1 MTNAVATISQIK
13 DAEAVAI
20 ASGTSHDLLVER
32 AGWAVAQAALRM
44 LGGTYAKR
52 VLVIAGKGSNGDDG
66 RVAAKVLRARSVR
79 VDVLEAVDVA
89 GTVISQPCDLV
100 IDAAYGTGLSHEYA
114 APRIESTRGVGLSTR
129 PLVLAVDVPSGLNA
143 DTGEVIGTAL
153 RADRTVTFSAYKP
166 GMLVGEG
173 LALCGQID
181 VVDVGVDLSHLD
193 QLVMD
198 ATSATA
204 MFPQR
209 PRDAHKWSNALAV
222 VAGSAEF
229 MGAGE
234 LCVKAAMRSGA
245 GMVRWIAPGIDR
257 AEMPTGEWIGRMVP
271 NGGWERDVLTE
282 LDRCKAVVVGPG
294 VGRSDATLGSVRR
307 FVAQCHLP
315 MVIDADGLYALGGYE
330 QAAQL
335 LSQRDAPTI
344 ITPHDGEFQRLA
356 MRPPHVDRF
365 SDVLN
370 LARFFSAT
378 VVLKGPTTVVASPD
392 GALRVTRAVD
402 ARLATAG
409 TGDVLSG
416 VIGALLAQGMIPRE
430 AAALGAWWHLEA
442 AASSPI
448 GTGLIASDLLDALP
462 AVRAR

>member
-1 MTNAVATISQIK
+1 MQTIATTAQIR
-13 DAEAVAI
+13 DAELATI
-20 ASGTSHDLLVER
+20 ASGTSVETLAQR
-32 AGWAVAQAALRM
+32 AGWVIARTALRM

-52 VLVIAGKGSNGDDG
+52 VLVIAGKGNNGLDG
-66 RVAAKVLRARSVR
+66 RIAAQLLQSRGMR
-79 VDVLEAVDVA
+79 VKTVEAIDAA
-89 GTVISQPCDLV
+89 GTVISEPCDLV
-100 IDAAYGTGLSHEYA
+100 IDAAYGIGLSREYA
-114 APRIESTRGVGLSTR
+114 APRIEPSRSIGSTKQ
-129 PLVLAVDVPSGLNA
+129 PKVLAVDVPSGLNA
-143 DTGEVIGTAL
+143 DTGEIIGTAL
-153 RADRTVTFSAYKP
+153 KADKTITFSAYKP
-166 GMLVGEG
+166 GMLVGQG
-173 LALCGQID
+173 LRYCGEIEVAD
-181 VVDVGVDLSHLD
+181 IGVDMSHLD

-198 ATSATA
+198 DAVAA
-204 MFPQR
+204 KMFPER
-209 PRDAHKWSNALAV
+209 PRDAHKWSYALAV
-222 VAGSAEF
+222 VAGSPDF

-234 LCVKAAMRSGA
+234 LCVKSAMRAGA
-245 GMVRWIAPGIDR
+245 GMVRWIAPGIDQ

-271 NGGWERDVLTE
+271 NGGWEREVVGE

-294 VGRSDATLGSVRR
+294 VGRGDATQGAVRR

-315 MVIDADGLYALGGYE
+315 MVIDADGLCALGGYD

-344 ITPHDGEFQRLA
+344 ITPHDGEFERLA
-356 MRPPHVDRF
+356 LRPPSVDRF
-365 SDVLN
+365 PDVLN
-370 LARFFSAT
+370 LSKYFSAT

-392 GALRVTRAVD
+392 GALRVTRAQD

-442 AASSPI
+442 AASLPF
-448 GTGLIASDLLDALP
+448 GTGLLAHDLLDALP